1 MRIELGEIE
10 AALLHVPAVAQAVV
24 LVRSDQLV
32 GYVVPAAGA
41 VFDEGAAR
49 SAVGQMLPSYMV
61 PSAFV
66 ELDALPLNAS
76 GKLDR
81 KELPE
86 PVFEVKVFRAAT
98 TPVEE
103 IVAGV
108 FAEVLGLDRVGLD
121 DDFFALGGNS
131 LIATQVVSRIGA
143 ALDASVPLRLL
154 FENSTVETLAAR
166 IDGHDGPAR
175 RAPLVPQPRPERV
188 PLSLA
193 QQRMWFL
200 NRFDPDSTANNIPVA
215 VRMSGRLEVPALEE
229 AVCDVLARHESLRT
243 VYPDLDGYGY
253 QKVLAPSEVRV
264 SLEPVRIEPAQLPG
278 ELRAL
283 AATHFD
289 VSTDVPIVV
298 RLLCLSPEEHVL
310 VAVMHH
316 IAGDGFSMGPLTRD
330 IMVAYA
336 ARSLGNEPAWEPL

>member
-1 MRIELGEIE
+1 
-10 AALLHVPAVAQAVV
+10 
-24 LVRSDQLV
+24 
-32 GYVVPAAGA
+32 
-41 VFDEGAAR
+41 
-49 SAVGQMLPSYMV
+49 MLPSYMV